1 MQRSTSYPF
10 ALQNEFIPSN
20 SQSHDFPSLP
30 NAYLFVFYKGKIL
43 VTENGGKLHI
53 PTNTI
58 EQFNQQN
65 IIYRR
70 FMGMYCNTPCYIM
83 ELNEISAYN
92 ESLPRVNLRELF
104 GAIAD
109 DLFSLAGKALQILSW
124 HQENKFC
131 GKCAAPMTDHDDE
144 LAKQC
149 TACEHIV
156 YPRISPVVIMT
167 IEKGDSI
174 LLGRS
179 PHFPKGMYSPLAG
192 FVEAGETLEEAVIR
206 EIHEEV
212 DIEVCNISYAASQ
225 PWPFPHSLMIGFR
238 ADYFSGKISI
248 DTNELEDARWFHV
261 DNLPVLPSPI
271 SISRHLMNLFLH
283 EHGR

>member
-1 MQRSTSYPF
+1 MKRSASYPF
-10 ALQNEFIPSN
+10 ALKNEFIPSQTRIHN
-20 SQSHDFPSLP
+20 FSSLQ
-30 NAYLFVFYKGKIL
+30 NAYLFIFYRGKIL
-43 VTENGGKLHI
+43 VTDNDGKLNI
-53 PTNTI
+53 PTVTI
-58 EQFNQQN
+58 GQFDHQN
-65 IIYRR
+65 VTYRR

-83 ELNEISAYN
+83 ELTDITLHNKSF
-92 ESLPRVNLRELF
+92 PQMNLRELF
-104 GAIAD
+104 GTISD

-131 GKCAAPMTDHDDE
+131 GKCGAPMTEHKGE

-149 TACEHIV
+149 TACEFIV

-167 IEKGDSI
+167 IEKDDTI

-206 EIHEEV
+206 EIQEEV
-212 DIEVCNISYAASQ
+212 GITICNISYAASQ

-238 ADYFSGKISI
+238 TKYSGGKISI
-248 DTNELEDARWFHV
+248 DTNEIEDARWFHV

-271 SISRHLMNLFLH
+271 SLSRHLLNLFLD
-283 EHGR
+283 EHGK